1 MRDQII
7 AQYIQLKLSHSDSV
21 KNVYLFAKD
30 LGMEEKEFYNYYPS
44 LEALEADIFNQ
55 WFLGVKNNLETSALY
70 ENYTTR
76 EKILALNFAFIE
88 ALQANRSFVKETW
101 KFQKDLHTI
110 PSIPSF
116 LKSLGESFKTF
127 ADGLINEGIRNNELV
142 DRKFLSD
149 KYKEGLWLNLLFV
162 VNFWLNDNSQSF
174 EKTDAAI
181 EKSVNLAFDLM
192 GKSPLDSMFD
202 FGKFVFQNK

>member
-1 MRDQII
+1 MKDRII
-7 AQYIQLKLSHSDSV
+7 EQYIQLKLSDSAAL
-21 KNVYLFAKD
+21 KNVYLFAKE
-30 LGMEEKEFYNYYPS
+30 LEIAEKEFYEHYSS

-55 WFLGVKNNLETSALY
+55 WFIGVKQNLEKSELY
-70 ENYTTR
+70 DGYSTR
-76 EKILALNFAFIE
+76 EKILALNFAWIE
-88 ALQANRSFVKETW
+88 ALQANRSFVKEVW
-101 KFQKDLHTI
+101 KYKKDMLSL
-110 PSIPSF
+110 PKMPSF
-116 LKSLGESFKTF
+116 LKPLKESFEAF
-127 ADGLINEGIRNNELV
+127 ADSIINEGIQNNELV

-149 KYKEGLWLNLLFV
+149 KYKNGLWLNLLFV
-162 VNFWLNDNSQSF
+162 VNFWLNDHSKAF